1 LATQL
6 LKRGDVWW
14 VSFGPSVGGE
24 IQKTRP
30 AVIVSNNAANAVLNR
45 VVVVP
50 LTSRTVKVYPSEV
63 LVRVEGRQSK
73 AMANQIT
80 TAATE
85 RVQGRIEA
93 LSPEDLRAVEM
104 AILLHLGIR
113 R

>member
-1 LATQL
+1 MQS

-14 VSFGPSVGGE
+14 VSFGPSAGGE
-24 IQKTRP
+24 VRKTRP

-50 LTSRTVKVYPSEV
+50 LTSRTGKVYPSEV
-63 LVRVEGRQSK
+63 LVHVEGRESK

-80 TAATE
+80 TAARE
-85 RVQGRIEA
+85 RLQNRMGV
-93 LSPEDLRAVEM
+93 LSPADLRAVED
-104 AILLHLGIR
+104 AILLHLSIR

>member
-1 LATQL
+1 MQF

-24 IQKTRP
+24 VRKTRP

-45 VVVVP
+45 VAVVP
-50 LTSRTVKVYPSEV
+50 LTSRTGKVYPSEV
-63 LVRVEGRQSK
+63 LVQVEGREAK

-80 TAATE
+80 TAARE
-85 RVQGRIEA
+85 RLQNRMGV
-93 LSPEDLRAVEM
+93 LSPADLRAVED
-104 AILLHLGIR
+104 AILLHLSIR